1 VTLNDLKKIL
11 TDITQ
16 QVDGFK
22 EVHRLK
28 RHCNEDPAQ
37 TTKKVA
43 LLASAVKVTTK
54 NFFAPL
60 QTNNMDTDVPG
71 TESTTTEKAVPE
83 MGRPPQ

>member
-11 TDITQ
+11 KDITQ

-43 LLASAVKVTTK
+43 LLASAVKVATK
-54 NFFAPL
+54 NFFPPL
-60 QTNNMDTDVPG
+60 RTNNMDTDVPG
-71 TESTTTEKAVPE
+71 TESTTTGKAVPE
-83 MGRPPQ
+83 ISGRPG